1 VRVAGRVRC
10 GRARHPGIVQGTG
23 DPGGAVPGQPLREH
37 PRNDWRG
44 GRVRLEAVRPAAPR
58 GMGLVRV
65 RPRVRQP
72 VPVRRTA
79 AQVPAL
85 LPGLRGHRGTHPDPG
100 PGDLP
105 LGRQPQREHGLLM
118 ILCMPVH
125 PAADFR
131 HPQLDPVVLEQRR
144 HGRVLVPV
152 ERPLVL
158 PDHDRVPPAIR
169 IRQSS
174 HQSSGLRGAWPTAA
188 SGSPPYRR
196 TAPRS
201 CRVPPSA

>member
-37 PRNDWRG
+37 PLNDRRG
-44 GRVRLEAVRPAAPR
+44 GRVRLEAARPAAPR

-65 RPRVRQP
+65 RPGVRQP

-85 LPGLRGHRGTHPDPG
+85 LPGLRGHRGAHPDPG

-118 ILCMPVH
+118 ILGMPVH

-144 HGRVLVPV
+144 HGRGLVPRRTPARTPRSRS
-152 ERPLVL
+152 RPTRD
-158 PDHDRVPPAIR
+158 PDPPKQPPEQRPA
-169 IRQSS
+169 
-174 HQSSGLRGAWPTAA
+174 GAWPTAA

-196 TAPRS
+196 TAPLS